1 MATKNKRN
9 KFRPVPL
16 DDEPLDEE
24 PAKVVPLGRRVRPR
38 TPAEDRIEES
48 SSAASASAE
57 IFVAS
62 SSAASASQI
71 PAEKDEPVPLPLGL
85 SRKDR
90 QQARSVL
97 RAMAHKVGRPPPKTF
112 NPSGYMDL
120 PPICNRVAAE
130 WGKPPLPCACKDEWP
145 RFLSQAVPT
154 GQARIPP
161 Y

>member
-1 MATKNKRN
+1 MLPRHFATPVPSASAFLGSAQHCLMATKNNKR
-9 KFRPVPL
+9 KLRPVPL
-16 DDEPLDEE
+16 DDEP
-24 PAKVVPLGRRVRPR
+24 RRVRPR
-38 TPAEDRIEES
+38 TPA
-48 SSAASASAE
+48 A
-57 IFVAS
+57 
-62 SSAASASQI
+62 SAASASQI

-85 SRKDR
+85 SRKGR
-90 QQARSVL
+90 QQARSDL
-97 RAMAHKVGRPPPKTF
+97 RAMAHKEGRPPPKTF
-112 NPSGYMDL
+112 NPSGYIDL